1 MPCCDLKGE
10 GGALDPF
17 AVSRVFAVMIYPN
30 SLDDQNKYLSGV
42 RADVVSGGEQLTET
56 RAFKAT
62 KSNRPFGYSAA
73 YLEGLRNYKPS
84 ALSYQDIQEVSGQAS
99 RQFLDN
105 AERRLAPAGA
115 AGAILLRLLQ
125 IERARAATSLNR
137 AMWVVS
143 ETRVY
148 KEGLE
153 KVPKAGK
160 QKAKLLKAWREFRS
174 VAHLWAICRLALRPS
189 PLPDQ
194 NSAVMPFLP
203 EKLPKFIAL
212 AEGLAHAGSQVM
224 VGRGPSREPALFQDD
239 LWRFSLPKTLTQPP
253 REPAIPELEPEALK
267 ALENYRS

>member
-17 AVSRVFAVMIYPN
+17 AVFRVFAVMIYPN
-30 SLDDQNKYLSGV
+30 SLDDQNKYLSLV
-42 RADVVSGGEQLTET
+42 RADVVSGGEQLVEI
-56 RAFKAT
+56 RDFKAT
-62 KSNRPFGYSAA
+62 KSNRLFGYSAA

-99 RQFLDN
+99 RQLLDN
-105 AERRLAPAGA
+105 VERRLAPAGL

-125 IERARAATSLNR
+125 MERAQAETSLNR
-137 AMWVVS
+137 ARWVVS
-143 ETRVY
+143 ETTVY

-160 QKAKLLKAWREFRS
+160 QKAKQLKAWREFRS
-174 VAHLWAICRLALRPS
+174 VAHLWAIYTLALLPF

-194 NSAVMPFLP
+194 NSAVMPFWP

-212 AEGLAHAGSQVM
+212 AEGLAHAGSRVM
-224 VGRGPSREPALFQDD
+224 VGRGSARRPALSQDD
-239 LWRFSLPKTLTQPP
+239 LWRFSLPKTLAQPP
-253 REPAIPELEPEALK
+253 REPTIPVLEPEALK